1 MSENDKSLRAAVI
14 ALAGYRGGSGLAA
27 LDVIESYWRGLL
39 EQQGVAPS
47 RAELDPRGFS
57 KALSN
62 CFVAEAITPR
72 HLRLRLTGQHLGEVM
87 GMDMRGMPLSALI
100 LPDSRPLLER
110 MLGDALAG
118 QATPLRINLF
128 APPRFGHPALYG
140 GMVLLPLRNEAGAPQ
155 RMLGG
160 FATVGKPGR
169 APRRFRILGAAE
181 SDRPTATVTG
191 RPQLQ
196 VIEGGLSGRA

>member
-1 MSENDKSLRAAVI
+1 MSENEKSLRAAVI
-14 ALAGYRGGSGLAA
+14 ALAGYRGGDGLAA
-27 LDVIESYWRGLL
+27 LDEIETYWREVLDT
-39 EQQGVAPS
+39 QGVAPS

-72 HLRLRLTGQHLGEVM
+72 HLRLRLTGQHLSEVM
-87 GMDMRGMPLSALI
+87 GMDMRGMPLSAMI

-110 MLGDALAG
+110 LIGDAIAG
-118 QATPLRINLF
+118 TATPVRINLF
-128 APPRFGHPALYG
+128 APPRFGQPALYG
-140 GMVLLPLRNEAGAPQ
+140 GIVLLPLRNEAGAPQ
-155 RMLGG
+155 RMLGA

-169 APRRFRILGAAE
+169 APRRFRILGVSDA
-181 SDRPTATVTG
+181 DRPATVATG
-191 RPQLQ
+191 RPALR